1 MLRNARGIFPSCL
14 GAATLTY
21 PSALCLWSAR
31 TPHPEIAAQFP
42 TSPKGEVEFR
52 ARREIASPWGE
63 AENAIAFSGEGSAV
77 AARAGKCVNLIALRA
92 RGVAA
97 ASLGALAF
105 LFAACG
111 ARASD
116 SSLPSPLEAG
126 WKGEKV
132 CEALFENQ
140 YIRAAKCTFPPGV
153 GHERHYHP
161 PHFGYIV
168 EGGIMQ
174 ITDKDGT
181 REQPTPSGA
190 TWWSD
195 GIDWHETV
203 NIGDTT
209 TVYVIVEPKEAAKQ

>member
-1 MLRNARGIFPSCL
+1 MIALFELFSVLLALSS
-14 GAATLTY
+14 AAT
-21 PSALCLWSAR
+21 
-31 TPHPEIAAQFP
+31 
-42 TSPKGEVEFR
+42 
-52 ARREIASPWGE
+52 
-63 AENAIAFSGEGSAV
+63 
-77 AARAGKCVNLIALRA
+77 
-92 RGVAA
+92 
-97 ASLGALAF
+97 
-105 LFAACG
+105 
-111 ARASD
+111 
-116 SSLPSPLEAG
+116 LPSPLEAG

-168 EGGIMQ
+168 EGGIMR

-181 REQPTPSGA
+181 REQPTPTGA

-209 TVYVIVEPKEAAKQ
+209 AIYVIIEPKEAAKD